1 MAAVDVYLSLGT
13 NLGKRE
19 RNIRIA
25 LNFLNLM
32 MGSSYT
38 ALSDIIETEAV
49 GFDGPAF
56 LNCVVRYRTSK
67 SARSI
72 LTICKKI
79 EREMGRTDAPEFD
92 ADGKRVYHDRI
103 IDIDILLYGNSHV
116 NSEELTIP
124 HAQLANRPFFGE
136 LIDQIS
142 PQKA

>member
-32 MGSSYT
+32 MGSHYT

-56 LNCVVRYRTSK
+56 MNCVVRYRTSK

-72 LTICKKI
+72 LAICKKI
-79 EREMGRTDAPEFD
+79 EKEMGRDDAPEYD
-92 ADGKRVYHDRI
+92 AQGQRVYHDRI

-116 NSEELTIP
+116 RSEEITIP
-124 HAQLANRPFFGE
+124 HPQLENRPFFGE
-136 LIDQIS
+136 LISQIS
-142 PQKA
+142 